1 MYGSSDDDSAV
12 QVQTAVHQLYSASN
26 MDVDTK
32 VQVVMF
38 AEQNSVHAA
47 LRRFPGLAAS
57 TVRRWVDMVRKSRQN
72 ALRRAPAGAQ
82 AIAVSYADALSDARV
97 NNGRV
102 LPEGALTAAFDRFMD
117 AREAGM
123 LVSTELLRQ
132 IVLSEV
138 TKVDATIVHSA
149 SNPGGWFKCTDMW
162 LRRWRTDNFI
172 SRRAVTTAR
181 RADVDKEATRTKF
194 LHRVAFV
201 VHKYGIPMEL
211 VYHADETGVCL
222 SPTATS
228 TLDFR
233 GEKQVS
239 GAGIGDKRQATVM
252 LGGTI
257 AGEKLT
263 PQVVF
268 EGKTAR
274 VLPADEPGWC
284 PVKKFLRTVI
294 FRLC

>member
-1 MYGSSDDDSAV
+1 MQTLFSYFSKSTSQFGSIPARSGRELPTLGGKEELDSSDDDSAV
-12 QVQTAVHQLYSASN
+12 QVQTSVHQLYSASN

-57 TVRRWVDMVRKSRQN
+57 TVRRWVDMVRKARQD

-82 AIAVSYADALSDARV
+82 AITVSYADALSDARV

-162 LRRWRTDNFI
+162 LRRWKTDNFI

-181 RADVDKEATRTKF
+181 RADVDKEATRTRF

-211 VYHADETGVCL
+211 AYHADETGPYSTWPWQIASLADSFL
-222 SPTATS
+222 SLGSAELAVAS
-228 TLDFR
+228 R
-233 GEKQVS
+233 GWFGV
-239 GAGIGDKRQATVM
+239 
-252 LGGTI
+252 
-257 AGEKLT
+257 
-263 PQVVF
+263 
-268 EGKTAR
+268 
-274 VLPADEPGWC
+274 
-284 PVKKFLRTVI
+284 
-294 FRLC
+294 